1 MHNFSQMRV
10 VAIGSR
16 GFVSG
21 FELAGM
27 DGVKVDNS
35 DEAWAHI
42 QNYMKQ
48 SDVSLILVSDDLAKP
63 IHDKITEVRTKQAM
77 PLIYEIPA
85 PGSKREKVEYR
96 DMLKSILGV

>member
-1 MHNFSQMRV
+1 MRV

-16 GFVSG
+16 GFVTG

-27 DGVKVDNS
+27 DGVKVDDS
-35 DEAWAHI
+35 GQALAQI
-42 QNYMKQ
+42 QTFMTKG
-48 SDVSLILVSDDLAKP
+48 DVALILVSDDLARP
-63 IHDKITEVRTKQAM
+63 IHDQLTEIRTKKPM

-85 PGSKREKVEYR
+85 PGSKKEKVEYR

>member
-1 MHNFSQMRV
+1 

-16 GFVSG
+16 GFVTG
-21 FELAGM
+21 VELAGM
-27 DGVKVDNS
+27 DGVKVD
-35 DEAWAHI
+35 DPEEAWTQI
-42 QNYMKQ
+42 MNYMGK

-63 IHDKITEVRTKQAM
+63 IHDKLTEVRTKRSM

-85 PGSKREKVEYR
+85 PGSRRERVEYR

>member
-1 MHNFSQMRV
+1 MRV
-10 VAIGSR
+10 IAIGSR
-16 GFVSG
+16 GFVTG

-27 DGVKVDNS
+27 DGVIADSS
-35 DEAWAHI
+35 DDALQKI
-42 QNYMKQ
+42 QSYMTNP
-48 SDVSLILVSDDLAKP
+48 DVSLILVSDDLAGP
-63 IHDKITEVRTKQAM
+63 IHDKLTEIRTKRAM

>member
-1 MHNFSQMRV
+1 MKV

-16 GFVSG
+16 GFVTG

-27 DGVKVDNS
+27 SGVKVDTPEQAFS
-35 DEAWAHI
+35 EI
-42 QNYMKQ
+42 QNQM
-48 SDVSLILVSDDLAKP
+48 SNSEVALILVSDDLSKP
-63 IHDKITEVRTKQAM
+63 IHDKLTEIRTKKPM
-77 PLIYEIPA
+77 PLVYEIPA

>member
-1 MHNFSQMRV
+1 MRV

-16 GFVSG
+16 GFVTG
-21 FELAGM
+21 FELAGI
-27 DGVKVDNS
+27 DGVKVDTS
-35 DEAWAHI
+35 EEAWVQI
-42 QNYMKQ
+42 GKYMSI

-63 IHDKITEVRTKQAM
+63 IHDKLTEIRTKRAM

-85 PGSKREKVEYR
+85 PGSKREKIEYR

>member
-1 MHNFSQMRV
+1 MRV

-16 GFVSG
+16 GFVTG

-27 DGVKVDNS
+27 DGVKVDDS
-35 DEAWAHI
+35 EQAFSQI
-42 QNYMKQ
+42 QQFMTKD
-48 SDVSLILVSDDLAKP
+48 DVALILVSEDLAKP
-63 IHDKITEVRTKQAM
+63 IHDRLTEIRTKKPM